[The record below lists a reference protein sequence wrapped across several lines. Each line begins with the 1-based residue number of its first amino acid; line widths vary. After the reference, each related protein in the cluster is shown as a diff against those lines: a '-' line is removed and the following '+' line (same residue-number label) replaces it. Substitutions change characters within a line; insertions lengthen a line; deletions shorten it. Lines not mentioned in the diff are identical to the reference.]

1 MMTKAELKTAL
12 EQTLQDYRKDAESV
26 AADPYSEE
34 PATQGQLFEA
44 QRQVFY
50 ALDNFKK
57 NLLDY
62 LD

>member
-1 MMTKAELKTAL
+1 MTKAELKIAL
-12 EQTLQDYRKDAESV
+12 EQVLQDYSKESKIL
-26 AADPYSEE
+26 ADDPYSKE

-50 ALDNFKK
+50 ALDSFKK
-57 NLLDY
+57 NLLNY